1 MLRRNELC
9 LGSSK
14 LIEYYLTQTTNIFYE
29 FYNYQK
35 LIHQTKSEAVEL
47 MKEMVKHSRAERG
60 CRSYEY
66 FEGLTETNQI
76 VLLQEWRDAECLQDH
91 YQSQHMEEFLSKL
104 GSLLEREVTTR
115 SYVTQEEGNLRRAKA
130 SPVKKDNDRK
140 SSQTLH

>member
-1 MLRRNELC
+1 MITVQ
-9 LGSSK
+9 S
-14 LIEYYLTQTTNIFYE
+14 TF
-29 FYNYQK
+29 F
-35 LIHQTKSEAVEL
+35 LIHQTKSEAVDL

-76 VLLQEWRDAECLQDH
+76 ILLQEWSDAECLQDH
-91 YQSQHMEEFLSKL
+91 YQSQHMEKFLSKL